1 MVRFLV
7 AKRSILL
14 QHRALYI
21 FLWLLSKQCLLGTTS
36 LALYTPA
43 NCELGF
49 ELSSADLA
57 EPRDESGHMTRVQR
71 ALQRKRKGLRIELA

>member
-36 LALYTPA
+36 LAVCAAAKLRA
-43 NCELGF
+43 ALHFGGQLCEPSDDTG
-49 ELSSADLA
+49 
-57 EPRDESGHMTRVQR
+57 RVRCVQR
-71 ALQRKRKGLRIELA
+71 ALQLKNTGLCVYSI